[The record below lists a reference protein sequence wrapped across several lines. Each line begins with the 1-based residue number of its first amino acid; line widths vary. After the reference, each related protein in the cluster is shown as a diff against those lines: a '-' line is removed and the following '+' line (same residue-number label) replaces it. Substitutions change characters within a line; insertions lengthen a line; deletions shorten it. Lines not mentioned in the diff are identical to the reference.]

1 MDLSASTGALEGEI
15 NLTWTAPGDEGN
27 TGTVT
32 GYLVKYSTSPINN
45 QTDFDNATTY
55 SQSWSPLSYGNTEN
69 ETIVMP
75 LKGMTYYIA
84 IEGFDEVNNYSPSFN
99 TAGNSAVSRIDDMA
113 PSNIT
118 NLVVITGALKSQLN
132 LNWTSVGDNGN
143 SGTAT
148 SYIVRYSTAPILNQN
163 DFNNAS
169 IYVQSWTPL
178 ATGNAESKVISGLQ
192 SGVLYYVAIE
202 AKDEAGNQ
210 AGLSNTA
217 NANATTQIDVAPP
230 AAIINLAATTG
241 LQHTQINLTWTATGD
256 DQDVGTA
263 SRYIVRYSTS
273 AISNQTDFNNANTY
287 VQSWVPL
294 SAGNVETKTLTGLT
308 PGVTYYIAIE
318 TIDEKPNQAID
329 FNKTGNSAMARL
341 DVTKPSAITNR

>member
-143 SGTAT
+143 SGQQQ
-148 SYIVRYSTAPILNQN
+148 VILS
-163 DFNNAS
+163 DILLF
-169 IYVQSWTPL
+169 L
-178 ATGNAESKVISGLQ
+178 
-192 SGVLYYVAIE
+192 
-202 AKDEAGNQ
+202 
-210 AGLSNTA
+210 
-217 NANATTQIDVAPP
+217 
-230 AAIINLAATTG
+230 
-241 LQHTQINLTWTATGD
+241 
-256 DQDVGTA
+256 
-263 SRYIVRYSTS
+263 
-273 AISNQTDFNNANTY
+273 F
-287 VQSWVPL
+287 
-294 SAGNVETKTLTGLT
+294 
-308 PGVTYYIAIE
+308 
-318 TIDEKPNQAID
+318 
-329 FNKTGNSAMARL
+329 
-341 DVTKPSAITNR
+341 